1 MNETLAIGLDIYLL
15 GLIAFLLIILL
26 FMVRRMIVLLASLQ
40 DRREPIVLPQTAGF
54 DRSTV
59 NADCTEEELA
69 AITTAL
75 AQILPDNSFNIVNL
89 KLIR

>member
-1 MNETLAIGLDIYLL
+1 MNETLINGLDSYLL
-15 GLIAFLLIILL
+15 GLIALLLFILL
-26 FMVRRMIVLLASLQ
+26 FMVRRMIELLASLQ
-40 DRREPIVLPQTAGF
+40 DQREQIVLPQTAGF
-54 DRSTV
+54 DRSAI

-69 AITTAL
+69 AVTTAL